1 VLSWGRFDDVKA
13 EVGQQCSAAY
23 CVLSAYEP
31 SEVVPVLAEV
41 GRATEQGCWAF
52 GYVAYEAASGL
63 DPSLQVADRPYAGL
77 PLVWFGLCEEP
88 ARVPIVAPPCRRN
101 YAVTGWHPMWTLEG
115 YQQAVARVHEHI
127 AAGDTYQC
135 NLTVRLRSKITGDLE
150 QLYAD
155 LAVRQ
160 RASHCAY
167 LDLGRYV
174 VASASPE
181 LFLEWTG
188 DQLLTRPMKGTAPR
202 GRWTAED
209 DEKARRLVGSAKER
223 AENLMIVDLLRND
236 LSRVAEVGSVAVPAL
251 FSLER
256 YETVW
261 QLTSDVTATLRAGVG
276 LVDVFRALFPCGSV
290 TGAPKQRTMQ
300 LIQDLEDGPRGVY
313 CGAIGL
319 VAPPN
324 APYRARFSV
333 AIRTVVIDRATGD
346 AVYGTG
352 GGITWESVPEAEHA
366 ELLTKAAILSAP
378 CEDFALLETMAHI
391 PGAGLR
397 NLDRHL
403 RRLEGSA
410 RYFGFPFDP
419 EQART
424 ELAAAVSGA
433 GQARVRLLLSR
444 PGALNI
450 ELSPAPQS
458 SRRPV
463 TLTADLDP
471 VDSAQRW
478 LYHKTTH
485 RELYDQRAARHQ
497 NSDDVVLINE
507 RGQITETTIA
517 NIAVRV
523 NKRWWTPPVDV
534 GCLPGVERGRLLELG
549 LLGERTLT
557 LDDLRRA
564 EALAVISSLR
574 GWQPALL
581 IDAG

>member
-1 VLSWGRFDDVKA
+1 VSWGRFDDVKA

-41 GRATEQGCWAF
+41 GRATEQGRWAF

-63 DPSLQVADRPYAGL
+63 DTSLQVADPPHTGL

-181 LFLEWTG
+181 LFLEWTR

-209 DEKARRLVGSAKER
+209 DEQARRLVGSAKER

-251 FSLER
+251 FRLER

-523 NKRWWTPPVDV
+523 NERWWTPPVDV
-534 GCLPGVERGRLLELG
+534 GCLPGVERRRLLELG